1 MSLYDGIEVETAPM
15 PEISPLD
22 QEDSSTQENI
32 SEKSTEPRQCSCFIR
47 GMCTVDTNGYVSII
61 SVCIN
66 PVRSLAQ
73 LNNL

>member
-32 SEKSTEPRQCSCFIR
+32 SEKSTDRTYSREYILMLR
-47 GMCTVDTNGYVSII
+47 
-61 SVCIN
+61 
-66 PVRSLAQ
+66 L
-73 LNNL
+73 

>member
-32 SEKSTEPRQCSCFIR
+32 SENSTDRRQCSCFVR
-47 GMCTVDTNGYVSII
+47 GMCTVDTNGYVS
-61 SVCIN
+61 VCTN
-66 PVRSLAQ
+66 AVQSLAQ
-73 LNNL
+73 VNNL